1 MDRDQQQPTVRLQ
14 ILLNPVM
21 PVSIFA
27 GALFRRAGVDDVDIC
42 IDNAHDVYV
51 RHPRSMPILMAVL
64 FPMASP
70 KPIAI

>member
-1 MDRDQQQPTVRLQ
+1 
-14 ILLNPVM
+14 M